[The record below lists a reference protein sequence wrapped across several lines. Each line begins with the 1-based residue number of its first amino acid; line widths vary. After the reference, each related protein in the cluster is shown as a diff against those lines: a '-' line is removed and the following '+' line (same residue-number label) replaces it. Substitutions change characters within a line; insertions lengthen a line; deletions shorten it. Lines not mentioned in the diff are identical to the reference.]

1 MAWEESQKHFLGLSY
16 HELQSL
22 CKQHSLPANKSHSQL
37 ASLLASFL
45 EKGNINA
52 APERKTQ
59 ASLLASP
66 LLLSNA
72 KEASTRC
79 QDNHKRGTN
88 IDRDDDGDR
97 HVSHAKHHK
106 GPQIPMDETLKSD
119 SGTRLSFPPASIKN
133 GKAGCFIHS
142 STVQGIASNVQSQN
156 AGCIGKN
163 STAQVDDKISPE
175 SSYLAPNVGENV
187 TDNGGGSSDKISEN
201 AHSSFQFFVMSD
213 EGLDLFVDL
222 NSTPSTLIQSMK
234 EQVFIAP
241 STYHSEPVTKD
252 SINNSISSSVEIQNK
267 RAGSVAPLTN
277 SSPGSTGG
285 GVPVSSSCLT
295 SDIQNI
301 SHMTANALNDK
312 VLPQDSVDFS
322 ICLERNHASLANVSV
337 HATGNKGHVVR
348 SDSDE
353 MINVL
358 DGAQLA
364 HNGNNHKVRLENE
377 PVEVVP
383 VDEDIG
389 CHDKLSIS
397 CQLGRQTVAKL
408 PVTDA
413 QLEAS
418 SADRFIAGS
427 FKLTNTTPSPAALDN
442 AFSSKHD
449 AESAQGHD
457 SAYKK
462 ICDPDELE
470 EFERKIQPSPE
481 PPRNKLRSLRSA
493 SARQTK
499 PATSTRRSV
508 RRVPKVSRK

>member
-1 MAWEESQKHFLGLSY
+1 MTHKDKLISHFI
-16 HELQSL
+16 
-22 CKQHSLPANKSHSQL
+22 SHNL
-37 ASLLASFL
+37 
-45 EKGNINA
+45 
-52 APERKTQ
+52 
-59 ASLLASP
+59 
-66 LLLSNA
+66 
-72 KEASTRC
+72 
-79 QDNHKRGTN
+79 
-88 IDRDDDGDR
+88 
-97 HVSHAKHHK
+97 
-106 GPQIPMDETLKSD
+106 D

-133 GKAGCFIHS
+133 GKASCFIHS
-142 STVQGIASNVQSQN
+142 STVQGTASNVQSQN

-175 SSYLAPNVGENV
+175 SNHLAPNVGENIK
-187 TDNGGGSSDKISEN
+187 DNGGGSSDKISEN

-241 STYHSEPVTKD
+241 STFPSEPASFSHPISNPVTKD
-252 SINNSISSSVEIQNK
+252 SINNPISSVEIQNK
-267 RAGSVAPLTN
+267 RAGSIAPLTN

-285 GVPVSSSCLT
+285 GVPVSSSRLT

-312 VLPQDSVDFS
+312 MLPQDSVDFS
-322 ICLERNHASLANVSV
+322 ACLERNHASPADVSV

-364 HNGNNHKVRLENE
+364 HN
-377 PVEVVP
+377 
-383 VDEDIG
+383 
-389 CHDKLSIS
+389 
-397 CQLGRQTVAKL
+397 VAKL

-413 QLEAS
+413 QLEPR
-418 SADRFIAGS
+418 SADRFITGS
-427 FKLTNTTPSPAALDN
+427 FKLTNTTPSSAAPGN

-462 ICDPDELE
+462 ICDPDEPE
-470 EFERKIQPSPE
+470 KFQHKIQPSPE
-481 PPRNKLRSLRSA
+481 PPRKKPRSLRTA

-499 PATSTRRSV
+499 PATSTKRSA
-508 RRVPKVSRK
+508 RRVPKGSL